1 MRRRQRSRLII
12 LIIWYEGFSG
22 EKSAYQYPTVWNKKF
37 PIMPPQWVVE
47 ERLTEG
53 FEEARLSSAAD
64 VQKRAA
70 KDVAMKRELAEMCD
84 GEEPQRR
91 PIAAE
96 LHNQEVRVAVEKK
109 AKQDAA
115 LPERLQKL
123 RAHRQLG
130 KNLDIVDELIAL
142 FAGPRPSSI
151 SLLKGAFGN
160 FFTPVLT
167 ANRSLIKVVSAV
179 QVLRTVST
187 ECYGLGSSSSAEPEA
202 ESGSSNDAAIAGA
215 AGIGGTSTADANAV
229 PVSLREVVVRCAG
242 LELVSVQA
250 VREQDRLREEE
261 RLRALLTADRS
272 ASG

>member
-1 MRRRQRSRLII
+1 MLLFCAKYGRFKRACESVLSKLKEKGRICTTLTNFATILTGCCGICRKRWTGSLSDDIGLHACPTCIQIKAKKVSCFSNEEKAAITANL

-96 LHNQEVRVAVEKK
+96 LHNQEVRVAV
-109 AKQDAA
+109 
-115 LPERLQKL
+115 
-123 RAHRQLG
+123 
-130 KNLDIVDELIAL
+130 
-142 FAGPRPSSI
+142 
-151 SLLKGAFGN
+151 
-160 FFTPVLT
+160 
-167 ANRSLIKVVSAV
+167 
-179 QVLRTVST
+179 
-187 ECYGLGSSSSAEPEA
+187 
-202 ESGSSNDAAIAGA
+202 
-215 AGIGGTSTADANAV
+215 
-229 PVSLREVVVRCAG
+229 
-242 LELVSVQA
+242 
-250 VREQDRLREEE
+250 
-261 RLRALLTADRS
+261 
-272 ASG
+272 